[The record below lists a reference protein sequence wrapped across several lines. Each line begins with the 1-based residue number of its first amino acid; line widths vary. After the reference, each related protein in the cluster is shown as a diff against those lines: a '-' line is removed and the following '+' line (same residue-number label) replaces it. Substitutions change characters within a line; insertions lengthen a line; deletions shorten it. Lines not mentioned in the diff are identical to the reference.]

1 MTIRA
6 GFGRLLALVSGSRG
20 ETHPPQE
27 VDPEGQE
34 LRQLLRDDWASLK
47 MRAIYRRL
55 PDPARQRVL
64 DAARSWKS
72 TVGHDSQSQ
81 AQKEV

>member
-6 GFGRLLALVSGSRG
+6 GFGRLLALVSAPCGG
-20 ETHPPQE
+20 PHAPQ
-27 VDPEGQE
+27 VDPDGQE
-34 LRQLLRDDWASLK
+34 FRQLLRDDWASLK

-55 PDPARQRVL
+55 PDPARQRLL